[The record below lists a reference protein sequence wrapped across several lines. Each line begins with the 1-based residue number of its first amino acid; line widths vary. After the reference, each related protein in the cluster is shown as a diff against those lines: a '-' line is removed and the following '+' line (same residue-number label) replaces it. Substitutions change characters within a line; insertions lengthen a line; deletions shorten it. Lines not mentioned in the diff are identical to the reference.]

1 MRRKFADMLHEK
13 MKHNKD
19 IYLITGDLGYGLW
32 DRIRD
37 DFPDRFFN
45 VGSSEMAMMGM
56 GIGLA
61 MDGKI
66 PFVYS
71 ITPFAIYRPFE
82 MIRNYLDHEGIPVHV
97 VGGGR
102 DRDYGYLGFSHW
114 ADDDKRIM
122 SVFDNI
128 TKYHPEDEGDLGI
141 YLNNVLEFSPTE
153 PTYLNLKR

>member
-1 MRRKFADMLHEK
+1 MRKVFACTLHSAMSVNE
-13 MKHNKD
+13 N

-32 DRIRD
+32 DKIRD
-37 DFPDRFFN
+37 DYSSRFYN

-61 MDGKI
+61 MEGKI

-82 MIRNYLDHEGIPVHV
+82 MIRNYLDHEKIPVNV
-97 VGGGR
+97 IGGGR

-114 ADDDKRIM
+114 AEDDKRIM
-122 SVFDNI
+122 SSFKNI
-128 TKYHPEDEGDLGI
+128 RTIHPSSDEELKI
-141 YLNNVLEFSPTE
+141 QFNEIINNPK
-153 PTYLNLKR
+153 PTYMNLGK